1 MKKFSTTAASAAAWP
16 TAGVLLRRLATAA
29 LATVLLLS
37 VFAFAGCGE
46 GVTAAAPDA
55 LGDDAAIR
63 EFMEEEGLFDDLGM
77 YEAGEQSS
85 GGGDREVI
93 DPLTFWRV
101 VTDLSVHRDVI
112 VDTLAGTAEATI
124 YREVWGELHI
134 VTEGME
140 EIVKPF
146 HHTGERYA
154 NFALAEDPVE
164 DDREG
169 GKHRYRCGRW
179 ELTEISGF
187 LGQSDD
193 LSLSIDWIHIQGDSV
208 DVTIT
213 DPLELM
219 TIPEEIM
226 LFEVGEEV
234 TVTVSGPP
242 ADAILFLHTRHWHSP
257 FVFDGATFS
266 GTWTVQRAGR
276 CCAWVTALDHETLFD
291 SDYPDDW
298 MVWGMPYA
306 VFRDAPG
313 IE

>member
-1 MKKFSTTAASAAAWP
+1 MKKPSTTAASAAAWP

-29 LATVLLLS
+29 LATALLLS
-37 VFAFAGCGE
+37 VLAFAGCGE
-46 GVTAAAPDA
+46 GISAAAPEA
-55 LGDDAAIR
+55 LSDDAALR

-85 GGGDREVI
+85 GGGDREAI

-101 VTDLSVHRDVI
+101 VTDFEVHRDVVI
-112 VDTLAGTAEATI
+112 DTLAGTAEATI
-124 YREVWGELHI
+124 YRDVWGELHI
-134 VTEGME
+134 VTEEME

-146 HHTGERYA
+146 HHAGERYA

-169 GKHRYRCGRW
+169 KKHRYRWGRW
-179 ELTEISGF
+179 ELTDVSGF

-193 LSLSIDWIHIQGDSV
+193 LSLAIDWIRVQGDSV

-219 TIPEEIM
+219 TVPDEIM
-226 LFEVGEEV
+226 LLEVGEEV

-242 ADAILFLHTRHWHSP
+242 EDAILFLHTRHWHSP
-257 FVFDGATFS
+257 FVYDGGTFS

-276 CCAWVTALDHETLFD
+276 HCAWVTAMAHETLFD
-291 SDYPDDW
+291 SEYPDDW
-298 MVWGMPYA
+298 MVWGVPYA
-306 VFRDAPG
+306 VPRDAPG
-313 IE
+313 HD